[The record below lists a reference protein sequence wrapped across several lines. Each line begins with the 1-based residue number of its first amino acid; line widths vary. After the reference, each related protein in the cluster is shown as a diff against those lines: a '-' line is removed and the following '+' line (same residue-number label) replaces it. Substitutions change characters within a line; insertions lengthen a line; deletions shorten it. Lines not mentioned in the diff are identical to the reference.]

1 MKFSKI
7 HGLGNDYIYV
17 DARKLKL
24 HNINDLARKISDRH
38 LGVGSD
44 GLILLLESKCAD
56 YKMRIFNADGS
67 EAEMCGNGIRGLAKY
82 IYENNIS
89 KVKNLTIETNCGI
102 KRVKLNTLNEKVISV
117 TVDMGKVELTD
128 KNYLFI
134 DDKRYDYSYVNVGNP
149 HLVIF
154 TDNLKK
160 INLQDIGPKLEN
172 HPLFPNRTNVE
183 FVQIIDREN
192 ISMRVWERG
201 SGETLACGTGAVAS
215 VVAGILNNRLNNKCK
230 VHLKYGVLSIY
241 FNENTYEA
249 YLTGTVTKV
258 FDGEINIKK
267 MKRTKL
273 K

>member
-24 HNINDLARKISDRH
+24 NNINDLARKVSDRH
-38 LGVGSD
+38 LGIGSD
-44 GLILLLESKCAD
+44 GLILLLDSKIAD
-56 YKMRIFNADGS
+56 YKMRIFNADGT

-82 IYENNIS
+82 IYDNNIS
-89 KVKNLTIETNCGI
+89 KNKDLNIETNCGI
-102 KRVKLNTLNEKVISV
+102 KKLKLNILNGKLIDV
-117 TVDMGKVELTD
+117 TVNMGKVSLID
-128 KNYLFI
+128 KNDLTI
-134 DDKRYDYSYVNVGNP
+134 DNEKFEFNYINVGNP

-154 TDNLKK
+154 TDNLKD
-160 INLQDIGPKLEN
+160 INLKDIGPKLEN

-215 VVAGILNNRLNNKCK
+215 IVAGILNNRLNNKCK

-249 YLTGTVTKV
+249 YLTGTVTRV

-267 MKRTKL
+267 MKRTRL